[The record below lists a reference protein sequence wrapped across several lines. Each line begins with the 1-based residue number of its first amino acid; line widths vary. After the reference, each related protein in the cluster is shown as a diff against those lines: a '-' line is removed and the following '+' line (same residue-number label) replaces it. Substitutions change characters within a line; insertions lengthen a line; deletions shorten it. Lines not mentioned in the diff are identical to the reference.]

1 MRKVSYDE
9 YKAAAGMNDELIKW
23 WRKRSQLALAFGRGE
38 AYKSLGYIEL
48 DAVATVL
55 TTFLNARGVDRKT
68 AAQIVRIHW
77 PVWTRAVAMVEA
89 GYRNKDAPPI
99 FFAVIEFINGDGKP
113 AHVAAAGT
121 IAEADAIA
129 AQALQIAKGAR
140 PIGSL
145 AVSMTDALFTVRQN
159 AAKAKPKFDWLDKF
173 VWPLGDPRLEKIC
186 QDGEEALARAV
197 REVRSQR
204 GKEDLSRRAGIMAR
218 ALMEADLPHDEDI
231 H

>member
-1 MRKVSYDE
+1 MRRVGFEE
-9 YKAAAGMNDELIKW
+9 YKAASGISDELIKRL
-23 WRKRSQLALAFGRGE
+23 RKRTQLALAFGRGE
-38 AYKSLGYIEL
+38 AYQSLGYIEL

-55 TTFLNARGVDRKT
+55 TTFLNARGIDRKT

-77 PVWTRAVAMVEA
+77 PIWTRAVAMVEA
-89 GYRNKDAPPI
+89 GYRKKDAPPI

-129 AQALQIAKGAR
+129 AEALKIAKGAR
-140 PIGSL
+140 PIGSM
-145 AVSMTDALFTVRQN
+145 AVSVTDVLFTVRQN
-159 AAKAKPKFDWLDKF
+159 AAKANFDWLDKF

-186 QDGEEALARAV
+186 QDGKEALARAV

-218 ALMEADLPHDEDI
+218 ALMEADLPHDEEAI
-231 H
+231 